1 MAKETHAERLNYFLD
16 GLSVPVLSNPVHR
29 FRESTAHPH
38 RHGGA
43 LSCANTID
51 CDQKLLVRRP
61 RELHVVPVLGRK
73 GDLSWHC
80 SAKSHREWCGGVP
93 QKKSIGKSLD
103 PAKTHQ

>member
-1 MAKETHAERLNYFLD
+1 MP
-16 GLSVPVLSNPVHR
+16 SVSILILTTSARR
-29 FRESTAHPH
+29 FYRTPFTVSRQSTAHPH

-51 CDQKLLVRRP
+51 RDQKLLVRR
-61 RELHVVPVLGRK
+61 RGELHVVPVLGRK

-80 SAKSHREWCGGVP
+80 SAKAHREWCGGVP

-103 PAKTHQ
+103 QAKTHQ